1 MTPRQIRLN
10 AFEMNCVTHQSPGL
24 WRHPDDQAWRYKDLD
39 YWLDLARLLERGR
52 FDGIFIADVLGVY
65 DVYGG
70 SRDAAVRHAAQVPV
84 GDPLLTVPAMAA
96 VTEHLGFGIT
106 ASTGFEHPY
115 PFARRMSTLD
125 HLTKGRVGWNVVTSY
140 LESGARNI
148 GLMSHASHD
157 ERYDIAD
164 EYLEV
169 CFKLWEGSWEDDAV
183 LLDKAAGVYADPAR
197 VHPIEH
203 EGRWYQVPGVHL
215 SEPSPQRTPVIY
227 QAGASSRGRRFA
239 GRHAEAI
246 FTSGPTIEVIAP
258 LVAGI
263 REELEAAGRERDDA
277 RVYTM
282 ATVVVDETSRGA
294 WAKHDELRAYGSDEA
309 ALVLLSGWTGLDL
322 SGHDL
327 DAPLTGGNE
336 DAIQSAATVFLGSNP
351 QGEPW
356 TLRDITAWAGIGGR
370 GPVFVGDPGEVA
382 DEMQAWVDEADVD
395 GFNLAYAISPGTFE
409 DVVEHLVPELQRRG
423 VHRTEYED
431 SSLRDRL
438 FGAGDRLPDRHGG
451 AAFRRRSSSHPSSTS
466 AGGTVAGSTS

>member
-1 MTPRQIRLN
+1 
-10 AFEMNCVTHQSPGL
+10 MNCVTHQSPGL

-148 GLMSHASHD
+148 GLIEPARRTTSATTSPTSTS
-157 ERYDIAD
+157 RSATSSGRAPGRTTPS
-164 EYLEV
+164 
-169 CFKLWEGSWEDDAV
+169 CSTRR
-183 LLDKAAGVYADPAR
+183 AGVYADPAK

-227 QAGASSRGRRFA
+227 QAGASLTRPALRRDATPRRSSRAARRSRSSRRSSRA
-239 GRHAEAI
+239 SAR
-246 FTSGPTIEVIAP
+246 SWRP
-258 LVAGI
+258 
-263 REELEAAGRERDDA
+263 RAAS
-277 RVYTM
+277 
-282 ATVVVDETSRGA
+282 ATTPASTR
-294 WAKHDELRAYGSDEA
+294 WRRSSSTRRRA
-309 ALVLLSGWTGLDL
+309 
-322 SGHDL
+322 
-327 DAPLTGGNE
+327 
-336 DAIQSAATVFLGSNP
+336 
-351 QGEPW
+351 
-356 TLRDITAWAGIGGR
+356 GR
-370 GPVFVGDPGEVA
+370 GPSTTSCAPTA
-382 DEMQAWVDEADVD
+382 
-395 GFNLAYAISPGTFE
+395 PT
-409 DVVEHLVPELQRRG
+409 
-423 VHRTEYED
+423 
-431 SSLRDRL
+431 
-438 FGAGDRLPDRHGG
+438 
-451 AAFRRRSSSHPSSTS
+451 RRRSSCSRAGRAWTSPATTSTPR
-466 AGGTVAGSTS
+466 

>member
-1 MTPRQIRLN
+1 
-10 AFEMNCVTHQSPGL
+10 
-24 WRHPDDQAWRYKDLD
+24 
-39 YWLDLARLLERGR
+39 
-52 FDGIFIADVLGVY
+52 
-65 DVYGG
+65 
-70 SRDAAVRHAAQVPV
+70 
-84 GDPLLTVPAMAA
+84 
-96 VTEHLGFGIT
+96 
-106 ASTGFEHPY
+106 
-115 PFARRMSTLD
+115 
-125 HLTKGRVGWNVVTSY
+125 VGWNVVTSY

-148 GLMSHASHD
+148 GLMSQASHD
-157 ERYDIAD
+157 DRYDIAD

-183 LLDKAAGVYADPAR
+183 LLDKVAGVYADPAR

-203 EGRWYQVPGVHL
+203 EGRWFQVPGVHL
-215 SEPSPQRTPVIY
+215 SEPSPQRSPVIY

-239 GRHAEAI
+239 GQHAEAV

-258 LVAGI
+258 LVAGL
-263 REELEAAGRERDDA
+263 REELEAAGRRRDDA

-282 ATVVVDETSRGA
+282 ATVVVDATSRGA
-294 WAKHDELRAYGSDEA
+294 RAKHDELRSYGSDEA

-327 DAPLTGGNE
+327 DAPLAGGNE

-370 GPVFVGDPGEVA
+370 GPVFVGDPVEVA
-382 DEMQAWVDEADVD
+382 DAMQQWVDEADVD

-451 AAFRRRSSSHPSSTS
+451 ATFRRRSSSQPSSTS

>member
-1 MTPRQIRLN
+1 MTQRPIRLN
-10 AFEMNCVTHQSPGL
+10 AFDMNCVTHQSPGL
-24 WRHPDDQAWRYKDLD
+24 WRHPDDASWRYKDLG

-52 FDGIFIADVLGVY
+52 FDALFIADVLGVY

-84 GDPLLTVPAMAA
+84 GDPLLTVPAMAT
-96 VTEHLGFGIT
+96 VTRHLGFGIT

-148 GLMSHASHD
+148 GLMGQASHD

-169 CFKLWEGSWEDDAV
+169 CYKLWEGSWEDGAV
-183 LLDKAAGVYADPAR
+183 LRDKGSGVFADPSR
-197 VHPIEH
+197 VHAIEH
-203 EGRWYQVPGVHL
+203 EGRWFQVPGVHL
-215 SEPSPQRTPVIY
+215 CEPSPQRTPVIF
-227 QAGASSRGRRFA
+227 QAGASARGRRFA

-246 FTSGPTIEVIAP
+246 FTSGPTTEIIGP
-258 LVAGI
+258 LVADL
-263 REELEAAGRERDDA
+263 RAELEAAGRRREDA
-277 RVYTM
+277 VVYTM

-294 WAKHDELRAYGSDEA
+294 WAKHDELRAHGSDEA

-327 DAPLTGGNE
+327 DAPLQGGHQ
-336 DAIQSAATVFLGSNP
+336 DAIQSAATAFLGSHP
-351 QGEPW
+351 DGRPW
-356 TLRDITAWAGIGGR
+356 TLRDISAWASIGGR
-370 GPVFVGDPGEVA
+370 GPVFVGSPAEVA
-382 DEMQAWVDEADVD
+382 DEMQHWVEETDVD
-395 GFNLAYAISPGTFE
+395 GFNLAYAIAPGTMR
-409 DVVEHLVPELQRRG
+409 DVVELLVPELQRRG

-438 FGAGDRLPDRHGG
+438 FGAGDRLPERHTG
-451 AAFRRRSSSHPSSTS
+451 AAFRRTPDT
-466 AGGTVAGSTS
+466 AAAELP

>member
-1 MTPRQIRLN
+1 
-10 AFEMNCVTHQSPGL
+10 
-24 WRHPDDQAWRYKDLD
+24 
-39 YWLDLARLLERGR
+39 
-52 FDGIFIADVLGVY
+52 
-65 DVYGG
+65 
-70 SRDAAVRHAAQVPV
+70 
-84 GDPLLTVPAMAA
+84 
-96 VTEHLGFGIT
+96 
-106 ASTGFEHPY
+106 
-115 PFARRMSTLD
+115 
-125 HLTKGRVGWNVVTSY
+125 
-140 LESGARNI
+140 
-148 GLMSHASHD
+148 
-157 ERYDIAD
+157 
-164 EYLEV
+164 
-169 CFKLWEGSWEDDAV
+169 
-183 LLDKAAGVYADPAR
+183 
-197 VHPIEH
+197 
-203 EGRWYQVPGVHL
+203 
-215 SEPSPQRTPVIY
+215 
-227 QAGASSRGRRFA
+227 
-239 GRHAEAI
+239 
-246 FTSGPTIEVIAP
+246 
-258 LVAGI
+258 
-263 REELEAAGRERDDA
+263 
-277 RVYTM
+277 M

-451 AAFRRRSSSHPSSTS
+451 AAFRRRSSSQPEQHERRRARSPAARRRRGTAGPRPATPPGRATAAQHLRAPLGREDAADQAGHEEVAVPEPGAAEGRRLQLRQARRGRGGHEHGVRRLQPVREHEVRVDRRHRVDPGLQERAAAPPRPAAARPSPRILR
-466 AGGTVAGSTS
+466 

>member
-1 MTPRQIRLN
+1 MREIRLN
-10 AFEMNCVTHQSPGL
+10 AFEMNCGGHQSPGL
-24 WRHPDDQAWRYKDLD
+24 WVHPRDRSVNYTDLE
-39 YWLDLARLLERGR
+39 YWTGLARTLERGK
-52 FDGIFIADVLGVY
+52 FDGIFLADVLGIY

-70 SRDAAVRHAAQVPV
+70 SPDAALRHAVQVPV
-84 GDPLLTVPAMAA
+84 NDPVLLIPAMAQ
-96 VTEHLGFGIT
+96 VTEHLGFGVT
-106 ASTGFEHPY
+106 STLSYEPPY

-197 VHPIEH
+197 VHAIEH
-203 EGRWYQVPGVHL
+203 EGRWFQVPGVHL
-215 SEPSPQRTPVIY
+215 SEPSPQRSPVIY

-246 FTSGPTIEVIAP
+246 FTSGPTIEIIAP

-294 WAKHDELRAYGSDEA
+294 WAKHDDLRSYGSDEA

-351 QGEPW
+351 QGDPW
-356 TLRDITAWAGIGGR
+356 TLRDITAWAAIGGR

-382 DEMQAWVDEADVD
+382 DEMQAWADEADV
-395 GFNLAYAISPGTFE
+395 
-409 DVVEHLVPELQRRG
+409 
-423 VHRTEYED
+423 
-431 SSLRDRL
+431 
-438 FGAGDRLPDRHGG
+438 
-451 AAFRRRSSSHPSSTS
+451 
-466 AGGTVAGSTS
+466 

>member
-1 MTPRQIRLN
+1 
-10 AFEMNCVTHQSPGL
+10 MNCVTHQSPGL
-24 WRHPDDQAWRYKDLD
+24 WRHPADRAHRYKDLD

-52 FDGIFIADVLGVY
+52 FDGLFIADVLGVY
-65 DVYGG
+65 DVFAG
-70 SRDAAVRHAAQVPV
+70 SRDAAVRHAAQIPV
-84 GDPLLTVPAMAA
+84 GDPLLTVPAMAT
-96 VTEHLGFGIT
+96 VTQHLGFGVT
-106 ASTGFEHPY
+106 CSTGFEHPY

-148 GLMSHASHD
+148 GMTAQASHD
-157 ERYDIAD
+157 ERYDVAD

-169 CFKLWEGSWEDDAV
+169 CYKLWEGSWEDGAV
-183 LLDKAAGVYADPAR
+183 VADEETGVYADPAR
-197 VHPIEH
+197 VHPIAH
-203 EGRWYQVPGVHL
+203 EGRWFDVPGVHL
-215 SEPSPQRTPVIY
+215 SEPSPQRTPVVF

-246 FTSGPTIEVIAP
+246 FTSGPTIGVIAP
-258 LVAGI
+258 LVAGL

-282 ATVVVDETSRGA
+282 ATAIVDATSAGA
-294 WAKHDELRAYGSDEA
+294 RAKHDELRAYGSDEA

-351 QGEPW
+351 DGKPW
-356 TLRDITAWAGIGGR
+356 TLRDITAWAGVGGR
-370 GPVFVGDPGEVA
+370 GPVFVGSPSEVA
-382 DEMQAWVDEADVD
+382 DEMQHWIDVADVD
-395 GFNLAYAISPGTFE
+395 GFNLAYAITPGTFE

-431 SSLRDRL
+431 TSLRDRL
-438 FGAGDRLPDRHGG
+438 FGAGDRLPERHPG
-451 AAFRRRSSSHPSSTS
+451 AGFRTLR
-466 AGGTVAGSTS
+466 

>member
-1 MTPRQIRLN
+1 VTPRQIRLN

-183 LLDKAAGVYADPAR
+183 VLDKAAGVYADPAR

-294 WAKHDELRAYGSDEA
+294 WAKHDELRSYGSDEA

-382 DEMQAWVDEADVD
+382 EGMQAWVDEADVD

-451 AAFRRRSSSHPSSTS
+451 ATFRRRSSSQPSNTS